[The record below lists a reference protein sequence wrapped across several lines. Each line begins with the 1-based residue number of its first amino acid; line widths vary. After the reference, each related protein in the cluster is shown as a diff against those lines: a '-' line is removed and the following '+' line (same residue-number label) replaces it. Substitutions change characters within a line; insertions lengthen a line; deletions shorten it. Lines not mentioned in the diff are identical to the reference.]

1 MELFGPTIRT
11 GWQKQNS
18 NLKDELIRH
27 MIYLFGETFNKK
39 VVLKLVGDGLKY
51 TRAQYRGKLVDN
63 PKHER
68 PPMVPEQEWKALM
81 ADAKFILLRNQGK
94 QPRTDNARYMTY
106 NYTIAICSIL
116 FYVLCQATNHTFNIC
131 HKFHKQVA

>member
-1 MELFGPTIRT
+1 MFGPTIHT

-18 NLKDELIRH
+18 DLKYELIRH
-27 MIYLFGETFNKK
+27 MIYLFSDTFNKK
-39 VVLKLVGDGLKY
+39 VVLQLAGDGLKY
-51 TRAQYRGKLVDN
+51 TRAQYRGKLVHN

-68 PPMVPEQEWKALM
+68 PPMVLEQE
-81 ADAKFILLRNQGK
+81 
-94 QPRTDNARYMTY
+94 YMTY

>member
-39 VVLKLVGDGLKY
+39 VVLKLAGDGLKY

-94 QPRTDNARYMTY
+94 QPRTD
-106 NYTIAICSIL
+106 IAG
-116 FYVLCQATNHTFNIC
+116 T
-131 HKFHKQVA
+131 